1 MGRETGWPSI
11 IGLGQPPAA
20 LSKPLR
26 LKMIFTVTLVRF
38 TVSRGLG
45 HCIGKS
51 ANSPSF
57 AVHTTE
63 SGQFASA
70 ITSSSP

>member
-1 MGRETGWPSI
+1 MM
-11 IGLGQPPAA
+11 GLGQPPAA
-20 LSKPLR
+20 LSKPFR
-26 LKMIFTVTLVRF
+26 LKMIFTLTLVRF

-45 HCIGKS
+45 HGLGMP

-70 ITSSSP
+70 VASSSPSATA